1 MHTQLVSHLT
11 DPSLISK
18 FHFQNLQKHLDKD
31 YGVNEVF
38 ATLANNCF
46 EYNDLEYT
54 YKMCAFDY
62 TAQKPLHGGSE
73 TRLGKYFEKRKYC
86 YFYCFEMTRKFELL
100 TFFRFLGKMEFAT
113 YTNEL
118 RTRSSMLEWSCKV
131 NYFLFEKKIIF

>member
-1 MHTQLVSHLT
+1 MIYNLVIDQIPKYWILGTWSGFSIPE
-11 DPSLISK
+11 PSLISK
-18 FHFQNLQKHLDKD
+18 FYFQNLQKHLDKD

-73 TRLGKYFEKRKYC
+73 TRLGKYFEKRKYL
-86 YFYCFEMTRKFELL
+86 YFYFEMARKGSRKLKNWDS
-100 TFFRFLGKMEFAT
+100 G
-113 YTNEL
+113 
-118 RTRSSMLEWSCKV
+118 
-131 NYFLFEKKIIF
+131 

>member
-1 MHTQLVSHLT
+1 MVDAANTARDDFRTAERACNDVDHDVQVINNLQFNDWLGTQS
-11 DPSLISK
+11 DFSIPEPSLISE
-18 FHFQNLQKHLDKD
+18 FYFQNLQKHLDKD

-73 TRLGKYFEKRKYC
+73 TRLGKYF
-86 YFYCFEMTRKFELL
+86 
-100 TFFRFLGKMEFAT
+100 
-113 YTNEL
+113 
-118 RTRSSMLEWSCKV
+118 
-131 NYFLFEKKIIF
+131 

>member
-1 MHTQLVSHLT
+1 MVSHLT

-73 TRLGKYFEKRKYC
+73 TRLGKYLKKRKC
-86 YFYCFEMTRKFELL
+86 LYFYFEMARKFE
-100 TFFRFLGKMEFAT
+100 FL
-113 YTNEL
+113 
-118 RTRSSMLEWSCKV
+118 
-131 NYFLFEKKIIF
+131 

>member
-1 MHTQLVSHLT
+1 MVDAANTARDDFRTAERACNDVDHDVQVINNLQFNDWSSTQS
-11 DPSLISK
+11 DFSIPEPSLISE
-18 FHFQNLQKHLDKD
+18 FYFQNLQKHLDKD

-73 TRLGKYFEKRKYC
+73 TRLGKYF
-86 YFYCFEMTRKFELL
+86 
-100 TFFRFLGKMEFAT
+100 
-113 YTNEL
+113 
-118 RTRSSMLEWSCKV
+118 
-131 NYFLFEKKIIF
+131 

>member
-1 MHTQLVSHLT
+1 MVDAANTARDDFRTAERACNDVDHDVQVIYNLQFSDWSSTKTRILHTQLVSHLT

-73 TRLGKYFEKRKYC
+73 TRLGKYFEK
-86 YFYCFEMTRKFELL
+86 
-100 TFFRFLGKMEFAT
+100 G
-113 YTNEL
+113 
-118 RTRSSMLEWSCKV
+118 
-131 NYFLFEKKIIF
+131 